1 MTNEHTSEIHADSAV
16 DLPNEHVEEEYES
29 MGDHHRMAARHFSEA
44 AKHHLSA
51 ATADDEGNNEAT
63 ARHAYL
69 AYRHQLN
76 AVQYAEIATMDNESL
91 EDEDATEDDN
101 N

>member
-1 MTNEHTSEIHADSAV
+1 MTNEHTPDSQANSAFELAE
-16 DLPNEHVEEEYES
+16 DHIEEEYETVAEY
-29 MGDHHRMAARHFSEA
+29 HRMAAHHFSVA
-44 AKHHLSA
+44 AKHHMSA
-51 ATADDEGNNEAT
+51 ATADDEGDHEAN

-76 AVQYAEIATMDNESL
+76 GVQYAEIAAMDNENL
-91 EDEDATEDDN
+91 EDEDEADN